1 MTLGGR
7 LPPSRASH
15 SRSLDARG
23 TPTPYGGPVP
33 QVLVLNAGSSSLK
46 YQVVDP
52 VTGDTPVRGT
62 VERVDESGREGALDV
77 VLDAVR
83 EAGVDRDALVGV
95 GHRVVHGGDRFTEA
109 VVIDEQVVE
118 AIDELAVLA
127 PLHNPP
133 ALSGIRL
140 ARTAFPD
147 SPQVA
152 VFDTAWFSGLPAA
165 ATTYALDRDLMEREG
180 VRRYGFHGISHQY
193 VAGEAARFLG
203 RPPEE
208 LALVVLH
215 VGNGA
220 SASAVLDGVPVETS
234 MGLTP
239 LEGLVMGT
247 RGGDVDPG
255 VLLHLL
261 HRGYSVED
269 LEDLLNHRSGLQGLA
284 GMNDLRDLHAAR
296 ARGDDRA
303 ETAYAVYCHRL
314 RKYVGAYAAVLGRLD
329 AVVFTAGVGERDPDV
344 RADSLSGL
352 GLLGIEVDPERNIAD
367 ASGARV
373 VSTDASVPVLVVPT
387 NEELSIARQVSVVV
401 GGGGGLGGRRG

>member
-1 MTLGGR
+1 MSEL
-7 LPPSRASH
+7 
-15 SRSLDARG
+15 
-23 TPTPYGGPVP
+23 
-33 QVLVLNAGSSSLK
+33 VLVLNAGSSSLK
-46 YQVVDP
+46 YQVVAP
-52 VTGDTPVRGT
+52 GTGETVVRGL
-62 VERVDESGREGALDV
+62 VERVDESGRGGALDS
-77 VLDAVR
+77 VLEAVR
-83 EAGVDRDALVGV
+83 GAGVERDELAGV
-95 GHRVVHGGDRFTEA
+95 GHRVVHGGDRFAEA
-109 VVIDEQVVE
+109 VLIDDDVVDT
-118 AIDELAVLA
+118 IDELAVLA

-133 ALSGIRL
+133 ALGGIRL
-140 ARTAFPD
+140 AREAFPHA
-147 SPQVA
+147 PQVA
-152 VFDTAWFSGLPAA
+152 VFDTAWFAGLPAA
-165 ATTYALDRDLMEREG
+165 ATTYALDRDVMEREG
-180 VRRYGFHGISHQY
+180 IRRYGFHGISHQY

-208 LALVVLH
+208 LAMVVLH

-220 SASAVLDGVPVETS
+220 SATAVLEGGPVETS

-296 ARGDDRA
+296 ARGDERA
-303 ETAYAVYCHRL
+303 TSAYEVYCHRL

-352 GLLGIEVDPERNIAD
+352 GLLGIEVDPERNSAD
-367 ASGARV
+367 ANGARV
-373 VSTDASVPVLVVPT
+373 VSTDTSPVPVLVVPT
-387 NEELSIARQVSVVV
+387 NEELSIARQVSALVAS
-401 GGGGGLGGRRG
+401 

>member
-1 MTLGGR
+1 MSEL
-7 LPPSRASH
+7 
-15 SRSLDARG
+15 
-23 TPTPYGGPVP
+23 
-33 QVLVLNAGSSSLK
+33 VLVLNAGSSSLK
-46 YQVVDP
+46 YQVVAP
-52 VTGDTPVRGT
+52 GTGETVVRGL
-62 VERVDESGREGALDV
+62 VERVDESGRGGALDS
-77 VLDAVR
+77 VLEAVR
-83 EAGVDRDALVGV
+83 GAGVERDELAGV
-95 GHRVVHGGDRFTEA
+95 GHRVVHGGDRFAEA
-109 VVIDEQVVE
+109 VLIDDEVVDT
-118 AIDELAVLA
+118 IDELAVLA

-133 ALSGIRL
+133 ALGGIRL
-140 ARTAFPD
+140 AREAFPHA
-147 SPQVA
+147 PQVA
-152 VFDTAWFSGLPAA
+152 VFDTAWFAGLPAA
-165 ATTYALDRDLMEREG
+165 ATTYALDRDVMEREG
-180 VRRYGFHGISHQY
+180 IRRYGFHGISHQY

-208 LALVVLH
+208 LAMVVLH

-220 SASAVLDGVPVETS
+220 SATAVLDGVPVETS

-296 ARGDDRA
+296 ARGDERA
-303 ETAYAVYCHRL
+303 TSAYEVYCHRL

-352 GLLGIEVDPERNIAD
+352 GLLGIEVDPERNSAD

-373 VSTDASVPVLVVPT
+373 VSTDTSPVPVLVVPT
-387 NEELSIARQVSVVV
+387 NEELSIARQVSALVAS
-401 GGGGGLGGRRG
+401 

>member
-1 MTLGGR
+1 
-7 LPPSRASH
+7 
-15 SRSLDARG
+15 
-23 TPTPYGGPVP
+23 VP
-33 QVLVLNAGSSSLK
+33 LVLVLNAGSSSLK

-52 VTGDTPVRGT
+52 DTGDTAVRGT
-62 VERVDESGREGALDV
+62 VERVDESGWDGALDT

-83 EAGVDRDALVGV
+83 DGGVEPEDLVGV

-109 VVIDEQVVE
+109 VLVDDGVAE

-140 ARTAFPD
+140 ARSAFPD
-147 SPQVA
+147 IPQVA
-152 VFDTAWFSGLPAA
+152 VFDTAWFAGLPAA
-165 ATTYALDRDLMEREG
+165 AATYALDRELMERERI
-180 VRRYGFHGISHQY
+180 RRYGMHGISHQY
-193 VAGEAARFLG
+193 VAREAARFLG

-208 LALVVLH
+208 LAMVVLH
-215 VGNGA
+215 LGNGA
-220 SASAVLDGVPVETS
+220 SATAVLDGLPVETS

-261 HRGYSVED
+261 RRGFTVEQ
-269 LEDLLNHRSGLQGLA
+269 LEDLLNHRAGLQGLA
-284 GMNDLRDLHAAR
+284 GVHDLRDLHAAR
-296 ARGDDRA
+296 ARGDERA
-303 ETAYAVYCHRL
+303 MSAYEVYCHRL
-314 RKYVGAYAAVLGRLD
+314 RKYVGAYTAVLGRLD

-352 GLLGIEVDPERNIAD
+352 GLLGIEIDAERNFAD
-367 ASGARV
+367 TSGARV
-373 VSTDASVPVLVVPT
+373 VSTDTSPVPVLVVPT
-387 NEELSIARQVSVVV
+387 NEELSIARQVAALVAP
-401 GGGGGLGGRRG
+401 